1 MTGLDKMKSQIL
13 DEAKAAAEGKIAEA
27 KAQAE
32 ETIRNAKED
41 AAKQTESIL
50 HKSKNDVSNY
60 QERLESSIDLQK
72 RTKILAAKQEVIAEV
87 LEKARAKVEAMEA
100 GEYFSMLL
108 KMVEKYALAQ
118 DGEICLCA
126 ADIAR
131 LPEGFEA
138 EVSRIAKEKGG
149 SLKLSGEGKQI
160 KNGFILVYGGVEENC
175 TINAMFDAKK
185 DELSD
190 IVHRLV
196 FSQA

>member
-60 QERLESSIDLQK
+60 QERLESSIDRQK
-72 RTKILAAKQEVIAEV
+72 RTEILAAKQEVIAGV

-126 ADIAR
+126 ADLAR

>member
-72 RTKILAAKQEVIAEV
+72 RTKILAAKQEVIAGV

-126 ADIAR
+126 ADLAR
-131 LPEGFEA
+131 LPDGFEA

>member
-32 ETIRNAKED
+32 ETIRSAKED

-60 QERLESSIDLQK
+60 QERLESSIDLRK

-126 ADIAR
+126 ADLAR

>member
-13 DEAKAAAEGKIAEA
+13 DEAKAAAESKIAEA

-32 ETIRNAKED
+32 ETIRSAKED

-72 RTKILAAKQEVIAEV
+72 RTKILAAKQEVIAGV

-126 ADIAR
+126 ADLAR

>member
-32 ETIRNAKED
+32 ETIRSAKED

-87 LEKARAKVEAMEA
+87 LEKARVKVEAMEA

-126 ADIAR
+126 ADLAR

>member
-32 ETIRNAKED
+32 ETIRSAKED

-126 ADIAR
+126 ADLVR

>member
-32 ETIRNAKED
+32 ETIRSAKED

-126 ADIAR
+126 ADLVR

-160 KNGFILVYGGVEENC
+160 KNGFILAYGGVEENC

>member
-13 DEAKAAAEGKIAEA
+13 DEAKKAAEEKISEA
-27 KAQAE
+27 NAQADE
-32 ETIRNAKED
+32 MICLAKED
-41 AAKQTESIL
+41 AAKQTESIQ
-50 HKSKNDVSNY
+50 KKAEEDVANY
-60 QERLESSIDLQK
+60 QERMVSSIDLQK
-72 RTKILAAKQEVIAEV
+72 RTKILAAKQEVIAGV

-118 DGEICLCA
+118 DGEICMCA
-126 ADIAR
+126 ADLAR

>member
-13 DEAKAAAEGKIAEA
+13 DEAKAAAEDKIAEA

-32 ETIRNAKED
+32 ETIRSAKED

-126 ADIAR
+126 ADLAR
-131 LPEGFEA
+131 LPDGFEA

>member
-1 MTGLDKMKSQIL
+1 M
-13 DEAKAAAEGKIAEA
+13 
-27 KAQAE
+27 
-32 ETIRNAKED
+32 
-41 AAKQTESIL
+41 
-50 HKSKNDVSNY
+50 
-60 QERLESSIDLQK
+60 
-72 RTKILAAKQEVIAEV
+72 IAEV

-126 ADIAR
+126 ADLAR

-160 KNGFILVYGGVEENC
+160 KNGFILVYAGSRKTVRSMPCLMRRKTSCPTSC
-175 TINAMFDAKK
+175 TG
-185 DELSD
+185 
-190 IVHRLV
+190 
-196 FSQA
+196 

>member
-50 HKSKNDVSNY
+50 HKSKIDVSNY

-87 LEKARAKVEAMEA
+87 LEKARVKVEAMEA

-126 ADIAR
+126 ADLAR